1 MLDLKVYIC
10 VSSQF
15 IISVNKLCVIVGGGE
30 EVAVVEH
37 TWSSEKSFGPAKR
50 EGRNK
55 FLCPVVARKISSE
68 SVSLE

>member
-1 MLDLKVYIC
+1 
-10 VSSQF
+10 
-15 IISVNKLCVIVGGGE
+15 
-30 EVAVVEH
+30 VAVVEH

-55 FLCPVVARKISSE
+55 FLYPVVARNMSSD